1 MLLAIETAET
11 ACSAALIA
19 DDGQVLEERHELV
32 GRGHAERLM
41 PMIADL
47 LAGRR
52 PDSIVVDCGPGSF
65 TGLRVGIAAAR
76 GLGLGWNIPVHG
88 YSSTALL
95 AAMAFERTSED
106 VLTVAMTGGHGQ
118 LFVERFRRAPFASLG
133 PLASLVPADAA
144 AACGNGGIVVGSGAK
159 LLADAA
165 ACAVD
170 PLPLDLRAA
179 DVRLLAPAD
188 RMLPPRPIYGRAPD
202 AKPKAA

>member
-19 DDGQVLEERHELV
+19 DDGQVVDERHELV
-32 GRGHAERLM
+32 GRGHAERLI

-47 LAGRR
+47 LGERR
-52 PDSIVVDCGPGSF
+52 PDAIVVDCGPGSF

-76 GLGLGWNIPVHG
+76 GLGLGWNVPVYG

-95 AAMAFERTSED
+95 AAMAFERTADD
-106 VLTVAMTGGHGQ
+106 VLTVAMAGGHGQ
-118 LFVERFRRAPFASLG
+118 LFVERFQRVPFASLG
-133 PLASLVPADAA
+133 PLASLVPAAAA
-144 AACGNGGIVVGSGAK
+144 AACGNGGIVVGSGARS
-159 LLADAA
+159 LADAA
-165 ACAVD
+165 TGDVD

-179 DVRLLAPAD
+179 DVRLLPPAD
-188 RMLPPRPIYGRAPD
+188 RRLAPRPIYGRAPD